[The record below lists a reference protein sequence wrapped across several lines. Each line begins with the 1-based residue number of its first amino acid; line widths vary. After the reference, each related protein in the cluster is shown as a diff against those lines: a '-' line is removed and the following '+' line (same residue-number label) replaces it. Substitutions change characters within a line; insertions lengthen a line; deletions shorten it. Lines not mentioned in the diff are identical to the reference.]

1 MRKSIFFIIFFLIN
15 FLIISST
22 SYALT
27 EHIQKIEEFKKV
39 GIKKIEVKCRINE
52 IYENGKTKDIWFS
65 HFKKKILLDFNLQNN
80 RLEGMGFG
88 FTRNE
93 IKPKNTPF
101 FFTKD
106 KEKKYLGLLMVIPDV
121 LQIHTFKMTYSD
133 DYFEVINNLSFF
145 YESYQLGND
154 SFNNFIKFHYRMGTL
169 KEFDIWKE
177 SYPKA
182 IDFYFKDKPNRPN
195 YVFTKIDML
204 NFSYG
209 FCEKKNIK

>member
-1 MRKSIFFIIFFLIN
+1 MRKSIFLIIFFFIN
-15 FLIISST
+15 FSIISST

-39 GIKKIEVKCRINE
+39 GIKKIEVKCAINSHRE
-52 IYENGKTKDIWFS
+52 KGKIKDIWFPY
-65 HFKKKILLDFNLQNN
+65 FRKKILLDFNLQNN
-80 RLEGMGFG
+80 RLEGMGLG

-106 KEKKYLGLLMVIPDV
+106 KEEKYLELLMVIPDV
-121 LQIHTFKMTYSD
+121 LQIHTFKMIYSN
-133 DYFEVINNLSFF
+133 DYFEVINNLIFV
-145 YESYQLGND
+145 YETYQLGND

-169 KEFDIWKE
+169 KEFNTWKE

-182 IDFYFKDKPNRPN
+182 IDFYFKDKPNRPDF
-195 YVFTKIDML
+195 VFTKIDKL
-204 NFSYG
+204 NFGLGS
-209 FCEKKNIK
+209 CEKKDIK

>member
-1 MRKSIFFIIFFLIN
+1 MKKSFFFVIFFLIN
-15 FLIISST
+15 LTIISST

-27 EHIQKIEEFKKV
+27 EHIQKIEEFKKL
-39 GIKKIEVKCRINE
+39 GIKKIEVKCRINT

-65 HFKKKILLDFNLQNN
+65 HFRKKLFLDFNLQNI

-88 FTRNE
+88 STRNE
-93 IKPKNTPF
+93 IKSKNQPF

-106 KEKKYLGLLMVIPDV
+106 KEERYLELVMVIPDV

-133 DYFEVINNLSFF
+133 DYFEIINNLSF
-145 YESYQLGND
+145 YYQIYQLGND
-154 SFNNFIKFHYRMGTL
+154 SFNNFIKFHYRIGTF

-182 IDFYFKDKPNRPN
+182 IDFYFKDKSNRPN
-195 YVFTKIDML
+195 YGLTKIDTL
-204 NFSYG
+204 NFSLG
-209 FCEKKNIK
+209 FCDKKNIK

>member
-1 MRKSIFFIIFFLIN
+1 MSTRIFIILFLF

-39 GIKKIEVKCRINE
+39 GIKKIEVKCAIDTV
-52 IYENGKTKDIWFS
+52 YENGKTKDIWFS

-80 RLEGMGFG
+80 RLEGMGIG

-93 IKPKNTPF
+93 IKTKNTPF

-133 DYFEVINNLSFF
+133 DYFEVINNLSFL

-182 IDFYFKDKPNRPN
+182 IDFYFKDKTNRPN
-195 YVFTKIDML
+195 YLLTKIDML
-204 NFSYG
+204 NFGLG